1 MPPLHLGEGGRDNT
15 LLLNHCDP
23 AMTDTTY
30 TQISPGEFAPNPQPD
45 VVGRRGRGRRQ
56 KMRSL
61 VGSTASLYSWGS
73 EDGGSVK
80 TTARPATD
88 SSSGMGTQSAG

>member
-30 TQISPGEFAPNPQPD
+30 TQISPGEFAPNPSQMWWGGGVGEGGRKCGRWLAPQQVYTLGEAKME
-45 VVGRRGRGRRQ
+45 VV
-56 KMRSL
+56 
-61 VGSTASLYSWGS
+61 
-73 EDGGSVK
+73 
-80 TTARPATD
+80 
-88 SSSGMGTQSAG
+88 